1 MKLFY
6 CPGAC
11 SMAPH
16 IVLREAG
23 YTFGIEAVDLDK
35 GVTATGEDYLAIN
48 PKGYVPALQLDDGE
62 ILTEVTVILQYLADH
77 RPAAG
82 LAPAAGTMER
92 YRLLEWLTFISSEI
106 HQTLGVLFNPA
117 LTPEWKENRLMRFG
131 SRCDYLASVL
141 VDRPYLTGETFTI
154 ADAYLFTVLGWTGLF
169 NIDMIRWPALTQ
181 YSAHIAGRPAVRAA
195 MQAEGLIG

>member
-6 CPGAC
+6 RPGTC

-23 YTFGIEAVDLDK
+23 YTFGIEAVDLDT
-35 GVTATGEDYLAIN
+35 GMTAAGEDYLAIN

-62 ILTEVTVILQYLADH
+62 ILTEVTVILQYLSDH
-77 RPAAG
+77 RPDAG
-82 LAPAAGTMER
+82 LAPADGTLER

-106 HQTLGVLFNPA
+106 HKTLGALFDPA
-117 LTPEWKENRLMRFG
+117 LTPEWKENRLTLFSR
-131 SRCDYLASVL
+131 RCDYLAHAL
-141 VDRPYLTGETFTI
+141 NDRAYLTGAAFTI
-154 ADAYLFTVLGWTGLF
+154 ADAYLFTVLGWTRPF
-169 NIDMIRWPALTQ
+169 NIDMSRWPVLVQ
-181 YSAHIAGRPAVRAA
+181 YSARIAGRPAVRAA